1 MAQGLNNILHDLILP
16 FEKRIVLK
24 DPLGELLTGE
34 PEDTV
39 KALKKILE
47 AKNPPMF
54 ASVGDFVTWN
64 ILNGGLNPDIAVV
77 DHRVMR
83 EEVEPMQFSRE
94 VVDVRNPQGTISSQ
108 SYEIL
113 QNAVT
118 LKKRL
123 GVVVEGEEDLL
134 VLPLMAIMP
143 CSSIIVYG
151 QPHEGMVVVTVTEER
166 RAWAKDFMNQMEKKP
181 REA

>member
-1 MAQGLNNILHDLILP
+1 MEQVLKKFLNDLILP
-16 FEKRIVLK
+16 IEKRIELK
-24 DPLGELLTGE
+24 EPLGKLLTGE
-34 PEDTV
+34 PKDTV
-39 KALKKILE
+39 NALKKILE
-47 AKNPPMF
+47 ENNPPLF

-64 ILNGGLNPDIAVV
+64 ILKKGLNPDIVVV
-77 DHRVMR
+77 DHRIMR
-83 EEVEPMQFSRE
+83 KEVEPIKFSRE
-94 VVDVRNPQGTISSQ
+94 VVEVSNPQGTITSQ
-108 SYEIL
+108 SCEIL

>member
-1 MAQGLNNILHDLILP
+1 MEQVLKKLLHDLILP
-16 FEKRIVLK
+16 FEKRIELK
-24 DPLGELLTGE
+24 EPLGKLLTGE

-39 KALKKILE
+39 NALKKILE
-47 AKNPPMF
+47 EKNLPMF

-64 ILNGGLNPDIAVV
+64 ILKKGLHPDIVVV
-77 DHRVMR
+77 DHRIMR
-83 EEVEPMQFSRE
+83 QEVEPMKFSSE
-94 VVDVRNPQGTISSQ
+94 VIEVSNPQGTITRQ
-108 SYEIL
+108 SCEIL

-134 VLPLMAIMP
+134 VLPLMAMMP
-143 CSSIIVYG
+143 FGSIIVYG
-151 QPHEGMVVVTVTEER
+151 QPREGMVVITVTEER
-166 RAWAKDFMNQMEKKP
+166 RAWAEDFMNQMEEKP